1 MQNIEKTTKKT
12 PNIIKYKSNYDKII
26 KAVLH
31 FFSVRVIR
39 RINKGIECSPSDFH
53 EGKIKTINF
62 LTI

>member
-12 PNIIKYKSNYDKII
+12 PNIIKYKSNYDKIT

-39 RINKGIECSPSDFH
+39 RINKGI
-53 EGKIKTINF
+53 
-62 LTI
+62 